1 MIVWKNSFCQF
12 PAKLRIFG
20 YWFSH
25 PRLEKSI
32 HYSFGPPGIIKIH
45 FQAPI
50 LVFCNCLFFKI
61 LRIDFFQEKCKKIQ
75 IFWFKLVDTPNS
87 SKFSEFFFPFN
98 PRFCRYR
105 TFKKKKTIIVI
116 YIWDKWKVGHK
127 SMFSTFTK
135 NQFFRCQMKTR
146 QKFEFFG
153 KAWVLGCWNTQN
165 SLNLKNYLRTKILS
179 LKSLG

>member
-1 MIVWKNSFCQF
+1 MGLTLGIFRAFVLLVVPQNASKFTKVPLFMTMIVWKNSFCQF

-20 YWFSH
+20 YWFSQ

-32 HYSFGPPGIIKIH
+32 YYSFGPLGIIKIH

-50 LVFCNCLFFKI
+50 SVFCNCLFFKI

-127 SMFSTFTK
+127 SMFLTFTK
-135 NQFFRCQMKTR
+135 NDAK
-146 QKFEFFG
+146 
-153 KAWVLGCWNTQN
+153 
-165 SLNLKNYLRTKILS
+165 
-179 LKSLG
+179 